1 MADQGQ
7 VGLQLQG
14 DGQAINIR
22 VTNDG
27 SIIVQEGAG
36 KYLEYARRAQSFVAI
51 TTTAVIINAIGS
63 STTYPIL
70 WNPIQYNKI
79 VVPLLINIQPT
90 STPATVAN
98 YPTGGFCIAAITNA
112 QNGISSTYLATLTNN
127 AASSAQI
134 GNSVACSSQWSAT
147 AGVGT
152 TGVAVRFMDLG
163 FVASNGNL
171 ASTPSTAQSP
181 LWSYDV
187 QGAFILRPGAAM
199 ALAQSGTAGAT
210 STFHISILFAEIP
223 APAGF

>member
-1 MADQGQ
+1 MADTGQ

-14 DGQAINIR
+14 DGQTINIR

-27 SIIVQEGAG
+27 SVIVQEGSG

-51 TTTAVIINAIGS
+51 STTAVIINSIGS
-63 STTYPIL
+63 AATYPIL

-79 VVPLLINIQPT
+79 VIPLLINIQPT

-98 YPTGGFCIAAITNA
+98 YPTGGFCIANITNA
-112 QNGISSTYLATLTNN
+112 QAGINATYLSTLTNN
-127 AASSAQI
+127 AALTTQLGGVA
-134 GNSVACSSQWSAT
+134 ACSSQWSAT

-152 TGVAVRFMDLG
+152 TGVATRFFDLG
-163 FVASNGNL
+163 LTGSNGNL
-171 ASTPSTAQSP
+171 ASVPGTTQFGN
-181 LWSYDV
+181 WSYDV